1 MAKVAIVTDST
12 ATIPQEYL
20 DQYSIHVLPQVLI
33 WGSETLLD
41 GIDIHPK
48 EFYER
53 LKVDPVHP
61 TTSQVTPAS
70 FLTKY
75 EELLGEKYE
84 ILCVLISPK
93 LSGTME
99 SANQAKENFPGAPIE
114 IVNSESVAM
123 GLGFQVLAAA
133 RAAAEGATLE
143 ECREVAKRSVPH
155 TGVVLTVETLEY
167 LHRGGRIGGGAK
179 FLASALNVKPIL
191 EIRDGRVE
199 SVERVRTRGKSL
211 NRLVELIEER
221 VGTRKPVRL
230 ATLHANSPDD
240 ARTMLDEATRQL
252 QPVESIFA
260 ELSPVV
266 GVHAGPGTVGLVF
279 MAGM

>member
-1 MAKVAIVTDST
+1 MPKVAIVTDST

-41 GIDIHPK
+41 GIDIQPT

-53 LKVDPVHP
+53 LKTDPVHP

-70 FLTKY
+70 FIKKF
-75 EELLGEKYE
+75 EQLLAEDYE
-84 ILCVLISPK
+84 ILNVLISPK

-99 SANQAKENFPGAPIE
+99 SARQAREMFPDAPIE

-133 RAAAEGATLE
+133 RAAVEGATLD
-143 ECREVAKRSVPH
+143 ECRAVAEQSIPH
-155 TGVVLTVETLEY
+155 TGVVLTVETLEF

-191 EIRDGRVE
+191 EIRDGRVD

-221 VGTRKPVRL
+221 VAGREPVRL
-230 ATLHANSPDD
+230 ATLHANSPED
-240 ARTMLDEATRQL
+240 ARHLLEEANKRL
-252 QPVESIFA
+252 KPVESIFA